1 MLKIKE
7 EIEELRRLIHHYD
20 YLYYVEGA
28 PEISDI
34 EYDELYRRLRILEE
48 NNPEFDDPN
57 SPTQRVSGEPL
68 KEFKTLA
75 HRVPMLS
82 LENTYSNEEVKE
94 WEKRIKKN
102 ISSTIAYIVE
112 EKIDGVGISL
122 TYENGRLIFGIS
134 RGNGF
139 QGDDVTRN
147 VKTQKVIPLILNTDT
162 PPSLVEI
169 RGEMFIKK
177 SELKRI
183 NKERD
188 KAGLNIF
195 ANPRNTCS
203 GTLKLLD
210 PGEVAK
216 RKLNVFFYSIGIW
229 EGSNKPD
236 TQGELLETLRIWG
249 LPVNENFKKCKNI
262 NEVFEIYETL
272 NNERKLKGYDIDGAV
287 IKVNSLNAQDS
298 LGATSK
304 SPRWA
309 IAFKFKAIKGVTVI
323 RDVEYG
329 VGRTGII
336 TPVAKLE
343 PLKIGGVTIT
353 SATLHNF
360 DQVDRLGVGIGDKV
374 EVERGGDVI
383 PKILGV
389 VKKNKTSTK
398 INPPIE
404 CPSCKGAVR
413 KDPDG
418 VYYRCVNLSCPAQLI
433 QKLLHYASLDAMN
446 IEGLGENIARQLID
460 EGLVAGLPELYKLKE
475 EDLLSLELFARKKA
489 KNLLDAIEFSKTCE
503 LTNFIYGLG
512 IRHVG
517 YHIAGVLAEKFKNI
531 DVLVK
536 ADCEEL
542 KSINEIGP
550 IVALSI
556 VDFFVSPGNSDTVLE
571 LLEAGV
577 KPKRSIRTVPI
588 LHGSR
593 VVFTGSLSRFTRRK
607 AQDLVEK
614 YGGRVVSSLSGRID
628 YLIKGEN
635 PGSKF
640 EKARELGV
648 KILSEE
654 EFIELIGMKELFTHE
669 K

>member
-34 EYDELYRRLRILEE
+34 EYDELYRRLRILEK

-139 QGDDVTRN
+139 QGDDVTQN

-216 RKLNVFFYSIGIW
+216 RKLSVFFYSIGIW

-236 TQGELLETLRIWG
+236 TQGELLETLRTWG
-249 LPVNENFKKCKNI
+249 VPVNENFKKCKDI
-262 NEVFEIYETL
+262 NEVFETYEIL
-272 NNERKLKGYDIDGAV
+272 SDVRESRDYDMDGAV
-287 IKVNSLNAQDS
+287 IKVNSFNAQDS

-323 RDVEYG
+323 RDVECG

-360 DQVDRLGVGIGDKV
+360 DQVDRLGIGIGDKV

-389 VKKNKTSTK
+389 VKKNETSAE

-446 IEGLGENIARQLID
+446 IEGLGENIARQLVS
-460 EGLVAGLPELYKLKE
+460 EGLVAGLPDLYKLKE
-475 EDLLSLELFARKKA
+475 EDLLSLELFASKKA
-489 KNLLDAIEFSKTCE
+489 NNLLDAIESSKTCE

-517 YHIAGVLAEKFKNI
+517 RHIAGVLAEKFRSI
-531 DVLVK
+531 EVLMK

-542 KSINEIGP
+542 KSINEIGA
-550 IVALSI
+550 IVAQSI
-556 VDFFVSPGNSDTVLE
+556 VDFFASPGNSDTVLE

-577 KPKRSIRTVPI
+577 RPKKSIRTVPI

-628 YLIKGEN
+628 YLVKGEN

-654 EFIELIGMKELFTHE
+654 EFIELVGMA
-669 K
+669 